1 MLNSTEEFNKTI
13 NKSENI
19 LIFLPP
25 SASDDATASSLAF
38 YYFLKKLNKKTT
50 FFHSHSFPEK
60 LSFLP
65 FPEKTTRTLAG
76 SRDFKIIFQTEKNKI
91 IDVQTQEKDNQYIIK
106 VTPEKGSVNPKD
118 FSFIPADFKFDLL
131 FIPETPSL
139 EELGELYH
147 QNTDLFFEV
156 PKINID
162 HHSSNDQY
170 GQVNLIQT
178 TASSISEILAEI
190 ILENHPKQI
199 DKNIAQA
206 LLAGIISATESF
218 QKPTTSPKAM
228 AIAAELMKHQADQ
241 PTIIRH
247 LYRTK
252 SLPFLKLWGRVMARL
267 NWDENKKAAWSLV
280 STEDFTQSQS
290 DEKDIPLITEEV
302 SKNFPQSQICA
313 IIYTDLNGQTIGHVK
328 INDEKKRKKFSQL
341 YNISA
346 PTPLLK
352 ITFPDMN
359 LIEAEKDL
367 LKKLEEVNKF

>member
-13 NKSENI
+13 DKAENI
-19 LIFLPP
+19 LILLPP

-38 YYFLKKLNKKTT
+38 YYFLKKLNKKAT
-50 FFHSHSFPEK
+50 FFHSHPLPEK

-65 FPEKTTRTLAG
+65 SPKEATQSLAG
-76 SRDFKIIFQTEKNKI
+76 SRDFKIIFQTDKNKI
-91 IDVQTQEKDNQYIIK
+91 IDIQTQEKEDQYIIK
-106 VTPEKGSVNPKD
+106 VTPEKGAINPKD

-139 EELGELYH
+139 EEMCELYY

-178 TASSISEILAEI
+178 TASSISEILAGI

-206 LLAGIISATESF
+206 LLTGLISATESF
-218 QKPTTSPKAM
+218 QKPSTSPKAM

-267 NWDENKKAAWSLV
+267 NWDEDKKVAWSLV
-280 STEDFTQSQS
+280 SAEDFTQSQS
-290 DEKDIPLITEEV
+290 DENDIPLITEEV
-302 SKNFPQSQICA
+302 SKNFPQSPICA
-313 IIYTDLNGQTIGHVK
+313 IIYTGLNSQTVGQVK
-328 INDEKKRKKFSQL
+328 IIDEKMRKSFSQL

-346 PTPLLK
+346 PTQILRVNF
-352 ITFPDMN
+352 TNMN

-367 LKKLEEVNKF
+367 LEKLEKIKGL